1 MLSRGAYERLA
12 APELR
17 ARMQHG
23 SGTGNMP
30 VMTRDATRPTKRTV
44 PEGSPPGGAER
55 PPHGAEPADDTQRRG
70 RLANLVS
77 GPEPIVR
84 AAEAL
89 DGAVDAAV
97 DVATR
102 LVPASQPVA
111 RAASAVEGAVGAA
124 VGAASRRWDERPGAR
139 VRRVRRLAR
148 ETLPY
153 LYDVHPEARRATPH
167 DLGVRTIDVEEI
179 VGTAVGPPGQ
189 RGADFLPLRP
199 FRSKNW
205 AARWQRIRGAIDRL
219 AVLPPIDAVFYG
231 DGYWVLDGHNR
242 VAAALYSGQI
252 GVDANVTELV
262 APGATS
268 TQRAGSLASTVIDGR
283 AVRTA
288 GAGHR
293 TGNELGDDDP
303 RLPIRDEPP

>member
-1 MLSRGAYERLA
+1 
-12 APELR
+12 
-17 ARMQHG
+17 
-23 SGTGNMP
+23 
-30 VMTRDATRPTKRTV
+30 MTSDKTRSTNSAV

-55 PPHGAEPADDTQRRG
+55 PPEEPEQTEDTPRRG

-77 GPEPIVR
+77 GPAPIVR
-84 AAEAL
+84 AAEVV
-89 DGAVDAAV
+89 DGAVDTAV

-102 LVPASQPVA
+102 LVPSSEPVA

-167 DLGVRTIDVEEI
+167 DLGVRTIDVDEI
-179 VGTAVGPPGQ
+179 VGTAVGPAGQ
-189 RGADFLPLRP
+189 RGGDFLPLRP

-205 AARWQRIRGAIDRL
+205 AARWQRMRTAIDRL
-219 AVLPPIDAVFYG
+219 AVLPPIDVLLYDG
-231 DGYWVLDGHNR
+231 GYWVLDGHNR
-242 VAAALYSGQI
+242 VAAALYTGQV
-252 GVDANVTELV
+252 GVDANATELV
-262 APGATS
+262 APGAVS
-268 TQRAGSLASTVIDGR
+268 TERAGSLASTVIDGR

-293 TGNELGDDDP
+293 TGTELGDEP
-303 RLPIRDEPP
+303 RLPLHDDPP